1 MSLLSFWRSALFL
14 FSILFFP
21 FSQGFAQEKV
31 SNKMGIL
38 LAGQSMEYDFNPIA
52 GITYE
57 RGLSRRGS
65 LEFGL
70 FYRTNQQDIYLS
82 IDGPNFSIGEW
93 TRVSE
98 GFVSIPILYR
108 ISTRFAQISL
118 GPQVEIFSTWGQ
130 RDQGEISLTD
140 YRINPGVTFGP
151 LLKIGKELKFK
162 ETLILEPEIRL
173 GIRSFGFGEG
183 FFGLGLR
190 LKKEVHKRN

>member
-1 MSLLSFWRSALFL
+1 MSLLSFWRSAVLL
-14 FSILFFP
+14 FSIMFFH
-21 FSQGFAQEKV
+21 FSEAFSQEKV
-31 SNKMGIL
+31 SDKMGIL

-57 RGLSRRGS
+57 RGLSKWGS

-70 FYRTNQQDIYLS
+70 FYRTNQQDIYLTV
-82 IDGPNFSIGEW
+82 DGPNFSIVEL

-98 GFVSIPILYR
+98 GFLSIPVLYR

-130 RDQGEISLTD
+130 RDKGEISLTD
-140 YRINPGVTFGP
+140 YSINPRVTFGP

-162 ETLILEPEIRL
+162 ETLILEPEIRV
-173 GIRSFGFGEG
+173 GVRSFGFGDAY
-183 FFGLGLR
+183 FGVGIR
-190 LKKEVHKRN
+190 LKKELLKRN

>member
-1 MSLLSFWRSALFL
+1 MSFSSFLKSSFLL
-14 FSILFFP
+14 FSVVLVS
-21 FSQGFAQEKV
+21 FSQAFSQEKV
-31 SNKMGIL
+31 SDKMGIL

-82 IDGPNFSIGEW
+82 IDVPNFSIGEW

-108 ISTRFAQISL
+108 ISNRFAQISL

-130 RDQGEISLTD
+130 REKGEISLTN
-140 YRINPGVTFGP
+140 YTINPAVTFGP
-151 LLKIGKELKFK
+151 LLKFGKELKFK

-190 LKKEVHKRN
+190 LKKEVHRRN